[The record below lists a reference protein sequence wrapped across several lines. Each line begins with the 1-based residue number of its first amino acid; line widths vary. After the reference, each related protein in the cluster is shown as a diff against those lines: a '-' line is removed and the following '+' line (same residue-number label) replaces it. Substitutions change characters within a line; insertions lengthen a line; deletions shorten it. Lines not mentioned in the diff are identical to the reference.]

1 MRWCTYPVQFAVM
14 SQENVRRAE
23 KVSKIQGR
31 EPAYSPQCK
40 VGPKTRSLQDLDGV
54 EEGNRLGLGVER
66 DREETTITT
75 IGIAEAII

>member
-1 MRWCTYPVQFAVM
+1 M
-14 SQENVRRAE
+14 SQENVRRTE
-23 KVSKIQGR
+23 KLAKSKVGS
-31 EPAYSPQCK
+31 PAYSPQCK

-75 IGIAEAII
+75 IGITETII